1 MELIYDRLTDEIR
14 ETNPKSSFVLLFK
27 CLEFL
32 FNSKC
37 DLLTLKSFARYL
49 DGFIN

>member
-1 MELIYDRLTDEIR
+1 MEVELIYDRLTD